1 MIAGRHWYFLL
12 SFALSLLA
20 ALFCVLV
27 YQSGQFRD
35 FQIGAE
41 YLRGIPNYYFFVA
54 IVLPFVGAG
63 VMYLALENR
72 NVRFWGDLNP
82 NLDEATLARVL
93 RFRKILPLVAMLFS
107 ILVIIQDAADKT
119 TALPPYSINLGPD
132 NIEQVARHFACQK
145 QWLTDG
151 CSPLAASDN
160 QRAEYLKVLQENGFK
175 GEKVSGFDSF
185 DHWFEQSSIR
195 YKMESFLS
203 LLAALIVSLLLAEI
217 YLLMM
222 VKNYMES
229 ATKSLVIWMVVLS
242 SLWFPTKVISSRQS
256 DLGVNATPTILFFGG
271 ALMVVGI
278 LLIVF
283 LKMERND
290 LYKFA
295 SIAIGIFSGLISA
308 VTYMKP
314 EITNQVIGILSS
326 AGWIYNAIICLI
338 LLFSF
343 YLVTD
348 HFISDYEREASDET

>member
-1 MIAGRHWYFLL
+1 MIAVRHWYFVL

-20 ALFCVLV
+20 AIFCILV
-27 YQSGQFRD
+27 YQSGQYPD
-35 FQIGAE
+35 FQIGAK
-41 YLRGIPNYYFFVA
+41 YLSGIPNYYFFVA
-54 IVLPFVGAG
+54 IVLPFVAAG

-72 NVRFWGDLNP
+72 NVRLWGDLNA
-82 NLDEATLARVL
+82 NLDAATRARAL
-93 RFRKILPLVAMLFS
+93 RFRKILPLIALLFS

-119 TALPPYSINLGPD
+119 LALPPYSIGLEPD
-132 NIEQVARHFACQK
+132 NIEQVARYFACQK

-151 CSPLAASDN
+151 CGPLAASDN
-160 QRAEYLKVLQENGFK
+160 QHAEYLLVLKQNGFK
-175 GEKVSGFDSF
+175 GKKVSGFDSF
-185 DHWFEQSSIR
+185 GHWFEQSSMR

-203 LLAALIVSLLLAEI
+203 LLAALVVSLLLVEV

-222 VKNYMES
+222 VKNYVKP
-229 ATKSLVIWMVVLS
+229 ATKSLVIWMVVLT

-256 DLGVNATPTILFFGG
+256 DLGTYATPTILFFGG
-271 ALMVVGI
+271 ALMVVAI

-314 EITNQVIGILSS
+314 EITDRVIGVLSS
-326 AGWIYNAIICLI
+326 AGWIYNTIICLI
-338 LLFSF
+338 LMFSF

-348 HFISDYEREASDET
+348 HFISDYELEVSDET